1 MSGFPFIPDPLP
13 YRYDALEPVISAEIM
28 ELHYAKHY
36 AGYITK
42 SNQFLLDID
51 EARARTFRNPV
62 DAILRLTEDPGAFD
76 EDLGDVLFNLG
87 GASNHA
93 IFWRI
98 LTTSVQTVPNPL
110 ERILHVTFGSF
121 REFAELF
128 KAQAKANYIPGWT
141 WLVMDESLYLHI
153 ANFDD
158 QQSPFE
164 AGLFPV
170 FGIDLWE
177 HAYYLQYFNDRAA
190 YVDAIWSRI
199 NWQHVLT
206 RMTRAVRFHEA
217 R

>member
-13 YRYDALEPVISAEIM
+13 YDYDALEPEISAEIM

-36 AGYITK
+36 QGYITK
-42 SNQFLLDID
+42 ANQLLLDID
-51 EARARTFRNPV
+51 EARARSFRNPV
-62 DAILRLTEDPGAFD
+62 DAILRLMETPGAFD

-98 LTTSVQTVPNPL
+98 LTPELQRVPNPL
-110 ERILHVTFGSF
+110 ERILHDSFGSF
-121 REFAELF
+121 REFARLF
-128 KAQAKANYIPGWT
+128 KDQAKANYIPGWT
-141 WLVMDESLYLHI
+141 WLVMDREMMLYI
-153 ANFDD
+153 EDYPD
-158 QQSPFE
+158 QTSPFE
-164 AGLFPV
+164 ADLFPV

-177 HAYYLQYFNDRAA
+177 HAYYLQYFNNRAA

-199 NWQHVLT
+199 HWEHVLT
-206 RMTRAVRFHEA
+206 RMTRAVRFHEG